1 MENLSPEERLKL
13 MNYRKDLMN
22 GLETEHSKL
31 LKKGEIDILLLEEK
45 RIKEA
50 ELCKYMDEL
59 NQETKTE
66 VVNPGKIN
74 EASSA
79 S

>member
-1 MENLSPEERLKL
+1 

-59 NQETKTE
+59 NQETKKE